1 MRRFITCLWLILI
14 PVSAQANSL
23 QTLLPNAEV
32 RGAATFRF
40 IGFPLYKARLFTKS
54 GAPLDWNADFALELQ
69 YQRNLTQYD
78 LVEGT
83 MRELARLG
91 PALPVRDQLNTCFKN
106 VRKGDRYLAVSR
118 GQNRVAFWLN
128 GTPTCT
134 LSHPKIKARFM
145 GIFLGNNTRSKSF
158 TRKLKGE

>member
-1 MRRFITCLWLILI
+1 MRRYLALLWLLLA
-14 PVSAQANSL
+14 PVSAQANSIE
-23 QTLLPNAEV
+23 TVLPNAEL

-40 IGFPLYKARLFTKS
+40 IGFPLYKARLFTQS
-54 GAPLDWNADFALELQ
+54 GAPLDWNADFAVELQ

-91 PALPVRDQLNTCFKN
+91 PALPVRDQLNRCFKD

-118 GQNRVAFWLN
+118 GQNKIAFWLN
-128 GTPTCT
+128 GKPTCT
-134 LSHPKIKARFM
+134 LSHPGIKTRFM

-158 TRKLKGE
+158 TRNLKGE